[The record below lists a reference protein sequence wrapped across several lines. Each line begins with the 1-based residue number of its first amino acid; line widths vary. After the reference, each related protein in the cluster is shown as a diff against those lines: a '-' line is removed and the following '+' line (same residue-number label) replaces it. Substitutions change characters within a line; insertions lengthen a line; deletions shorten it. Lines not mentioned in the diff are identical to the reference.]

1 MSDAQLNVLNYALLA
16 LIYLFFARVLW
27 AVWSEVRGPQLGRQ
41 ASAHGNARSDA
52 TSPGLPAPGGTS
64 AGVMGAAGALG
75 GAAAVPPV
83 ITKLPPRTRSKR
95 GIPSR
100 LVVLQPKVRKGSA
113 YPIGAE
119 ITLGRAATC
128 AIGLPDDTFASQLHA
143 RVYRRAGEVWVEDLG
158 STNGTHVNGG
168 RLTSAQM
175 LTIGDRVQIGSTIFE
190 AQ

>member
-27 AVWSEVRGPQLGRQ
+27 AVWSEVRGPRPGVQ
-41 ASAHGNARSDA
+41 ATQTAGNARADTTASA
-52 TSPGLPAPGGTS
+52 GRPGAPG
-64 AGVMGAAGALG
+64 MQG
-75 GAAAVPPV
+75 GAPVVMVPP
-83 ITKLPPRTRSKR
+83 KAPRKR
-95 GIPSR
+95 GIPQR

-143 RVYRRAGEVWVEDLG
+143 RVFRRDGEVWVEDLG
-158 STNGTHVNGG
+158 STNGTHLNGG
-168 RLTSAQM
+168 RLSSAQM
-175 LTIGDRVQIGSTIFE
+175 LAVGDRVQIGSTIFE